1 MVNQIKPK
9 ISIVTV
15 VYNGEKYLEQTLKS
29 VISQTYD
36 NIEYIIIDGQS
47 QDNTLNIIKQYEEY
61 ISIWKSEK
69 DYGIYDAMNKGI
81 DLATGEFIWF
91 LNAGDEIYDIT
102 TVENVFKDYN
112 NEDVFYGVTQLIKE
126 NGPIKLATK
135 VTQVPKVL
143 TDKSFIHGMAVS
155 HQSIIIKTKLIQK
168 YNLDYTIVSDHD
180 WIISALKKATYIKNT
195 NSILSKYLL
204 GGFSTQNS
212 YKGWEEKLIIMKN
225 QYGMSAYIINI
236 FYFIQALLKK
246 NIKKY
251 ILRRSL

>member
-81 DLATGEFIWF
+81 DLATGDFIWF
-91 LNAGDEIYDIT
+91 INAGDEIYDIT

-112 NEDVFYGVTQLIKE
+112 NEDVFYGPTQLIE
-126 NGPIKLATK
+126 EDGSIKLVTK
-135 VTQVPKVL
+135 VPKNL
-143 TDKSFIHGMAVS
+143 TYKNFQHGMAVS
-155 HQSIIIKTKLIQK
+155 HQSIILKTKLIQH
-168 YNLDYTIVSDHD
+168 YNLEYTVVADHD
-180 WIISALKKATYIKNT
+180 WIISALKKTTNIKHT
-195 NSILSKYLL
+195 NCIFSKYLL
-204 GGFSTQNS
+204 GGFSNKNF
-212 YKGWEEKLIIMKN
+212 YKGWREKLEIMKV
-225 QYGMSAYIINI
+225 QYGMITYSMNI
-236 FYFIQALLKK
+236 FYFVKAIMKK
-246 NIKKY
+246 NIKRY
-251 ILRRSL
+251 ILGRSI